1 MGPQTCRIWNLG
13 MIQMTIKLYTLPFT
27 WKYAFQEAACFKGL
41 FWTHEH
47 EQAILSC
54 ILEAGISPRSAL
66 FQSTLGQLKCKV
78 KDISPPISVKEEN
91 WHVFFCSSVN
101 SSLIREGWRF
111 FFISS
116 DHVLWH
122 YTQFTRR
129 VMFTLGVGCNFFWN
143 DYSSCTCLKFSF
155 HFFFT

>member
-91 WHVFFCSSVN
+91 WHVFLFE
-101 SSLIREGWRF
+101 RE
-111 FFISS
+111 FIIDSG
-116 DHVLWH
+116 
-122 YTQFTRR
+122 
-129 VMFTLGVGCNFFWN
+129 GVKIILYF
-143 DYSSCTCLKFSF
+143 
-155 HFFFT
+155 